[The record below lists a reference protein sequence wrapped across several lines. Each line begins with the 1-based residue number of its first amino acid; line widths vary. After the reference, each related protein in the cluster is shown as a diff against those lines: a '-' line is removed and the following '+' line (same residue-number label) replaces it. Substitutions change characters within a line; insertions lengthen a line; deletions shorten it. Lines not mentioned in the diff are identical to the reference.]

1 MMCYYLDFCFGICTI
16 VAGIGLPMR
25 TQNLHTCNEILEERT
40 DFWCCG
46 ISATLVLL
54 IVKGKK
60 EITTKLLHE
69 LHDQLT
75 ACAIPHIPIMAC
87 DTTGCACHDQD
98 VWDGTCCQPIMVHMQ
113 GLCCFVIIS
122 FFFFL
127 ICNEKNQ
134 KAAAITRSQNPLF
147 ISSSSV

>member
-87 DTTGCACHDQD
+87 DNWMCVPRPGR
-98 VWDGTCCQPIMVHMQ
+98 VGWHMLSTNH
-113 GLCCFVIIS
+113 GAHAGALLLCDYFL
-122 FFFFL
+122 FFFL